1 MRRLALVLVGIV
13 ASCAV
18 VLGAGSAALAHPLGN
33 VSVNHHLGV
42 VVGPDSVELT
52 HLVDLAEIPAFQ
64 ALRSID
70 EDDDGVATA
79 VELAAWAG
87 PECARRLEAV
97 RVEVAGRPLGLVA
110 GVSSAETAPGQA
122 GLLTLRIACTAAATA
137 SFEGPTLVTVDND
150 DDRGRVGW
158 NEVVVAGSDVGID
171 TDAPSVSPSL
181 LLTNYPE
188 GAASDTRSASI
199 TVTPGEGPSAGG
211 SVGPAPGT
219 AAVPPVVGALGDLVA
234 GGGGPG
240 AVAVAIAAAFA
251 LGLGHALA
259 PGHGKTL
266 MAAFLV
272 GRSGTVRNAVG
283 LGVSVAVSHTIGV
296 AMLGVLTLVASS
308 TFEPAVVYPYLSV
321 VAGAIVLG
329 LGVSLLG
336 RAGSRLLGRRNPS
349 QAHHHDHGDHD
360 GHHHGDADGHSHHHG
375 HDHDHVGSHDH
386 DHGHGHGRSKRW
398 WRHRHVAV
406 EPAGGWKAF
415 AALGLSGGL
424 VPSASAVV
432 LLLGAVHLGRIGLG
446 VVLVAAFGLGMAA
459 ALTGVGL
466 LVVVLGGRGIE
477 RLSRRASPTLTAA
490 LPLIAGVAVLGVGAY
505 MTWSAVAGLA

>member
-1 MRRLALVLVGIV
+1 MRRLALV
-13 ASCAV
+13 
-18 VLGAGSAALAHPLGN
+18 LAHPLGN

-122 GLLTLRIACTAAATA
+122 GLLTLRITCTAAATT

-181 LLTNYPE
+181 LLTSYPE

-199 TVTPGEGPSAGG
+199 TVTPGEGPSA
-211 SVGPAPGT
+211 
-219 AAVPPVVGALGDLVA
+219 AAPPVVGVLGDLVA
-234 GGGGPG
+234 GGGSPG

-272 GRSGTVRNAVG
+272 GRSGMVRNAVG
-283 LGVSVAVSHTIGV
+283 LGVSVAVSHTVGV

-321 VAGAIVLG
+321 VAGAIVLV

-336 RAGSRLLGRRNPS
+336 RAGSRLLGSRYPS
-349 QAHHHDHGDHD
+349 EAYNHDHGDHD
-360 GHHHGDADGHSHHHG
+360 GHHHGDADGHPHHHG
-375 HDHDHVGSHDH
+375 DTHRHHHDHGHDRDHAGSHDH
-386 DHGHGHGRSKRW
+386 HDHGHGRSKRW

-406 EPAGGWKAF
+406 EPVGGWKAF

-459 ALTGVGL
+459 ALTGVGV